1 MAGILLRPLGPF
13 FTKAAGTNSLKAT
26 GVSNF
31 DHFSENFPHGRVDF
45 V

>member
-1 MAGILLRPLGPF
+1 MNSGGHSLKVAVTI
-13 FTKAAGTNSLKAT
+13 FTKAAGT
-26 GVSNF
+26 NF

>member
-1 MAGILLRPLGPF
+1 MASILLRLLGPF
-13 FTKAAGTNSLKAT
+13 FTKVVGTNSLKVVGT
-26 GVSNF
+26 NF